1 MDNLTITP
9 HQPDEIN
16 NSEDYLD
23 SRDIQERI
31 DWLESDDASADKWE
45 NKEIEEFQEE
55 LKALADLKTQYVDSF
70 GQSSWEFGAQF
81 IRESY
86 FEDYAQEL
94 AEDIGAINSEASWPN
109 SCIDWE
115 QAARELSMDYT
126 SFDFDGVEYLAREA

>member
-55 LKALADLKTQYVDSF
+55 LKALADLKTQCVDSF

-115 QAARELSMDYT
+115 QAARELSMGYT
-126 SFDFDGVEYLAREA
+126 SLDFDGVEYLAREA